1 MGTSLAGGLLGS
13 TWILRTILSAP
24 MILVI
29 PGESPGRGQ
38 HDGTRYGTS
47 GAAQQPGLTARR
59 GTPSR
64 WGWWPADG
72 VPPGRCGRPVMAGYV
87 GLVAVI
93 IIVIFAVGF
102 LIGAILIV
110 AIGIKAEDKATM
122 RRINR
127 NLVLREQPAGYLA
140 RGVRRLTGVGQRI
153 DDSDADVR

>member
-1 MGTSLAGGLLGS
+1 
-13 TWILRTILSAP
+13 
-24 MILVI
+24 
-29 PGESPGRGQ
+29 
-38 HDGTRYGTS
+38 
-47 GAAQQPGLTARR
+47 
-59 GTPSR
+59 
-64 WGWWPADG
+64 
-72 VPPGRCGRPVMAGYV
+72 MAGYV

-122 RRINR
+122 QRINR

-153 DDSDADVR
+153 NDSDPR